1 MENYRERLWPS
12 WWLSLALGLFLPATV
27 LIFLPLSLL
36 VGVTAGLA
44 MWLGSWAVLAAF
56 APVVE
61 VTQDGFRAGS
71 ARIPWTHVDRAEM
84 IGKDTARAAKGVDL
98 DARAWV
104 VIRPWITPAVRVHIV
119 DPDDPT
125 PYWLVSTTRPER
137 LAALIGQRVSARS

>member
-1 MENYRERLWPS
+1 METYRERLWPS

-44 MWLGSWAVLAAF
+44 MWVGSWGVLAAF
-56 APVVE
+56 APVIE
-61 VTQDGFRAGS
+61 VTPDGFRAGS
-71 ARIPWTHVDRAEM
+71 ARLPWAHVGTVDVIDKAA
-84 IGKDTARAAKGVDL
+84 ARAAKGVNL

-104 VIRPWITPAVRVHIV
+104 VIRPWVTPAVRVHLV

-125 PYWLVSTTRPER
+125 PYWMVSTTRPER
-137 LAALIGQRVSARS
+137 LAALIEQRVGARS